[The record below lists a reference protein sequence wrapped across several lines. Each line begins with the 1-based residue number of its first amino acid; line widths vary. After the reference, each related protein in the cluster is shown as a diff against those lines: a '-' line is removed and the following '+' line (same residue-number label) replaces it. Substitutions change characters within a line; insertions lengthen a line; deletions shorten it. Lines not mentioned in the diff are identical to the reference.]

1 MLCVKVGAAARFRAA
16 AVINMVCKLCH
27 ILVNRSYIDT
37 SGRGD
42 LAHQLLGAA
51 RGGTQCARGWEGT
64 AMGLSVPSQE
74 HWELPGNSA
83 SSLSSA
89 PIGCSS
95 SPARVPGDTAAAS
108 AATPQN
114 SEVGVGLGHH
124 TQSVV
129 QREAD

>member
-1 MLCVKVGAAARFRAA
+1 MLCVKVGAAARCRAA

-51 RGGTQCARGWEGT
+51 RGGTQCFRGWEGT
-64 AMGLSVPSQE
+64 AMELSVPSQE

-89 PIGCSS
+89 A
-95 SPARVPGDTAAAS
+95 PALPVCQETLLQPAQPLPR
-108 AATPQN
+108 N
-114 SEVGVGLGHH
+114 SEVGGGLGHH